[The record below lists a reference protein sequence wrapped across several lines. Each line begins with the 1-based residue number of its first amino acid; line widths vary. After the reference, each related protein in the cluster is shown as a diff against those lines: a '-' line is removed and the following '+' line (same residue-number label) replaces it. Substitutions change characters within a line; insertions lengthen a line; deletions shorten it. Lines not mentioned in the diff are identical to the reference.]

1 MSTDKLSKDKF
12 NEMLGQAL
20 KGHSEPVPADFT
32 NRMLRQLRETQEQ
45 KILARIVLQ
54 ERLALA
60 GCIIFG
66 GVAII
71 AATAFPGIAAAVFRS
86 IVVSVTQQGEVLVDR
101 IPQTIKAF
109 RGDWQFYTLLVG
121 VVGFAVYSFVELFL
135 GNGLRTA

>member
-32 NRMLRQLRETQEQ
+32 NRMLRQLREAQER

-66 GVAII
+66 SVAII
-71 AATAFPGIAAAVFRS
+71 AATAFPDIAIAVFRS

-101 IPQTIKAF
+101 IPQTIKSF
-109 RGDWQFYTLLVG
+109 SSEWQFYTILAG
-121 VVGFAVYSFVELFL
+121 VVGFAVYSFVELLL

>member
-1 MSTDKLSKDKF
+1 MSTDKLAENKF

-20 KGHSEPVPADFT
+20 RGHSEPLPADFT
-32 NRMLRQLRETQEQ
+32 NRMLRQLREAQEQ

-66 GVAII
+66 SVAII
-71 AATAFPGIAAAVFRS
+71 AATVFPDIATAVFRS

-109 RGDWQFYTLLVG
+109 RGEWQLYTILGALF
-121 VVGFAVYSFVELFL
+121 GFAAYSLVELFI
-135 GNGLRTA
+135 GDRVTIT

>member
-32 NRMLRQLRETQEQ
+32 NRMLRQIREAQEQ
-45 KILARIVLQ
+45 KILAHIILQ

-71 AATAFPGIAAAVFRS
+71 AATVFPDIATAVFRS
-86 IVVSVTQQGEVLVDR
+86 VVVSVTQQREVLVDR
-101 IPQTIKAF
+101 IPQTIKSF
-109 RGDWQFYTLLVG
+109 SSEWQFYTLLAAVF
-121 VVGFAVYSFVELFL
+121 GFAAYSLVELL
-135 GNGLRTA
+135 IGDRVTIT

>member
-1 MSTDKLSKDKF
+1 MSIDKLNKDKF

-20 KGHSEPVPADFT
+20 KEHSEPVPADFT
-32 NRMLRQLRETQEQ
+32 NRMLRQLREAQEQ

-71 AATAFPGIAAAVFRS
+71 AAAVFPDIAIAVFRS
-86 IVVSVTQQGEVLVDR
+86 IVVSVTQQGEVLADR
-101 IPQTIKAF
+101 IPQTIKSF
-109 RGDWQFYTLLVG
+109 SSEWQFYTLLGAVF
-121 VVGFAVYSFVELFL
+121 GFAAYSLVELFI
-135 GNGLRTA
+135 GDRVTIM